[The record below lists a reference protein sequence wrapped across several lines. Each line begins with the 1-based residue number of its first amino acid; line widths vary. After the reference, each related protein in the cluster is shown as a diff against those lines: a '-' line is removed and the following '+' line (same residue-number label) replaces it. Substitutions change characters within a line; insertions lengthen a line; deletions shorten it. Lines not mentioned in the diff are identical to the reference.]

1 MGRWAVPGEQRT
13 CEMGAQ
19 VTGEERDRKGP
30 KYQISRHGLTLL
42 LATQSTLR
50 DPTALPMLPVYG
62 ITLRPPS
69 GGVWPSPTGLRVP
82 SRLGLCSHLWVPV
95 LSAMP
100 GAEQGSERPG
110 E

>member
-30 KYQISRHGLTLL
+30 KYQISRHGLTVTCNPEHPKGPDCPSH
-42 LATQSTLR
+42 ASTVWGR
-50 DPTALPMLPVYG
+50 VALPYG
-62 ITLRPPS
+62 AAGPFAPGAVFPS
-69 GGVWPSPTGLRVP
+69 VG
-82 SRLGLCSHLWVPV
+82 PV